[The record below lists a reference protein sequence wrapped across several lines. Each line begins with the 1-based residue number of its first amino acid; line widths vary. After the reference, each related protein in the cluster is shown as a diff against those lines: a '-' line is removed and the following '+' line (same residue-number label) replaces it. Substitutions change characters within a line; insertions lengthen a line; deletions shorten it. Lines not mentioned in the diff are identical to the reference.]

1 MDWWGIGVIL
11 AAGIALVVYGY
22 LDDRRKTRERDAAM
36 QAPPKRDIPRF
47 EPTEE
52 PPAYLSELQART
64 RPARLPGTDLTEAVR
79 TELEGAL
86 TAAPSIGAGVR
97 SKGFVTDAPTGW
109 AVATDPVVAVLADEV
124 HTVRELL
131 PLLERAQ
138 RAGRPLVLVA
148 PAFGEEVLDTLAANT
163 VQGKEQCLPVVVDA
177 EQSARVAALSLA
189 RPIPRADLQAGWV
202 PDGALGSIDT
212 WISDRTTSWLLDRPP
227 GDPGASPG

>member
-97 SKGFVTDAPTGW
+97 SKGFVTDARTGW

-202 PDGALGSIDT
+202 PDDALGSIDT